1 MFKNERFQ
9 LLMKHPV
16 YGMPCYIFSICAII
30 ILAAAYL
37 KILPG
42 GMIGAS
48 SLLLVI
54 GVILGEIGDRIPI
67 WKDWIGGGSI
77 LAFLG
82 GAFLLHW
89 GLLPP
94 NIKHMTKDLLEEA
107 DFLNLFI
114 AAIMVGSILTIDRET
129 LLKSIAKYIPT
140 LLIAIFCGTLLGIV
154 AGMIVGVNPIEVVT
168 YYALPTLGG
177 GNGGGAVPLSQIYSG
192 LQAEK
197 LINAGSLVAGSEEAQ
212 AFIAQAKGEYYSKAI
227 AILTISN
234 IFAIISAALLV
245 KIGKIF
251 PKLTGGEGKLLKGQ
265 KEQQEDKKSQ
275 KAEITLKDVGA
286 GMLLISSFYI
296 LGLLFSK
303 IILPKIGSFS
313 MHNLAYMVIFLILA
327 NSFGIIPEELK
338 AGAKRFQSF
347 ISGRFL
353 LLIMVGV
360 GIANTDVGVIL
371 AILNFKTAFICLFI
385 VLGAIIGAI
394 LGAVIF
400 NFFFIESAISAG
412 CCMCT
417 RGDTGNLA
425 TLGGAKRMDLIS
437 FAIISTR
444 VGGGIILVLASIF
457 MSITA

>member
-1 MFKNERFQ
+1 MFKNKNFEK
-9 LLMKHPV
+9 LVNHSV
-16 YGMPCYIFSICAII
+16 YGMPCYIFCICAII
-30 ILAAAYL
+30 ILTSAYL

-42 GMIGAS
+42 GMIGAA

-89 GLLPP
+89 GILPEGA
-94 NIKHMTKDLLEEA
+94 KHMTKDLLDEA

-114 AAIMVGSILTIDRET
+114 ASIMVGSILTIDRQT

-140 LLIAIFCGTLLGIV
+140 LLIAILGGTLLGII
-154 AGMIVGVNPIEVVT
+154 AGMIVGISPIEVVT

-177 GNGGGAVPLSQIYSG
+177 GNGGGAVPLSQIYSN

-197 LINAGSLVAGSEEAQ
+197 LIHAGTFLAGSSEAN
-212 AFIAQAKGEYYSKAI
+212 AFIQQAKGDYYSKAI

-251 PKLTGGEGKLLKGQ
+251 PKLSGGEGALLKGQ
-265 KEQQEDKKSQ
+265 SKEDESTKSA
-275 KAEITLKDVGA
+275 KVEITLKDVGA

-327 NSFGIIPEELK
+327 NSFGIIPKELK

-360 GIANTDVGVIL
+360 GIAYTDVGVIL
-371 AILNFKTAFICLFI
+371 HILNFKTALICLFI
-385 VLGAIIGAI
+385 VLGSIIGAIIGA
-394 LGAVIF
+394 LIF
-400 NFFFIESAISAG
+400 NFYFIESAISAG

-444 VGGGIILVLASIF
+444 VGGGIILVIASIF
-457 MSITA
+457 MSFTA